1 MHAAAHTLLA
11 APCWIQMLDADTEL
25 AMPVRVWRKI
35 DKMCVVMTQ
44 FSRLIIKINRG
55 IREAVLCL
63 QQGLGI
69 LSSTGQGSAA
79 LRAHIYTRKADLC
92 IESFAQQLLAI

>member
-11 APCWIQMLDADTEL
+11 APCWIQMLVADTEL

-35 DKMCVVMTQ
+35 DKMCVVTTQ

-69 LSSTGQGSAA
+69 LSSTMARA
-79 LRAHIYTRKADLC
+79 AHIYTRKADLC
-92 IESFAQQLLAI
+92 IESFA

>member
-11 APCWIQMLDADTEL
+11 APCWIQMLDADTQL

-35 DKMCVVMTQ
+35 DKMCVVTTQ

-69 LSSTGQGSAA
+69 LSSTGQASAA

-92 IESFAQQLLAI
+92 IESFA

>member
-35 DKMCVVMTQ
+35 DKMCVVTTQ
-44 FSRLIIKINRG
+44 FSRLIIKINRS
-55 IREAVLCL
+55 ISEAVLCL
-63 QQGLGI
+63 QLGLGI
-69 LSSTGQGSAA
+69 LSSTGQASAA

-92 IESFAQQLLAI
+92 V